1 MSTFPRLKTG
11 AVMQY
16 PAQRGLQFSTTAL
29 EFVDGSEQRF
39 CNYQALLHSW
49 VIQLSLL
56 DQSELQE
63 FQEFF
68 REIAGP
74 AGDFSFTDP
83 VDGTNYPSCSLGSD
97 SMTAVLAGEWNGQTS
112 LTVVENGN

>member
-1 MSTFPRLKTG
+1 MSTLPTLKTG

-29 EFVDGSEQRF
+29 QFVDGSEQRF
-39 CNYQALLHSW
+39 CNYQALLHRW

-68 REIAGP
+68 RGIAGP
-74 AGDFSFTDP
+74 AGDFAFTDP
-83 VDGTNYPSCSLGSD
+83 WDGTNYPSCSLASD
-97 SMTAVLAGEWNGQTS
+97 SMAAVLAGEWNGQTS
-112 LTVVENGN
+112 LTVLENGS

>member
-1 MSTFPRLKTG
+1 MSTFPTLKTG

-29 EFVDGSEQRF
+29 QFVDGSEQRF
-39 CNYQALLHSW
+39 RNYQTVLHRW

-63 FQEFF
+63 LDEFF
-68 REIAGP
+68 RGIEVP
-74 AGDFSFTDP
+74 AGDFAFTDP
-83 VDGTNYPSCSLGSD
+83 LDGTNYPSCSLASD
-97 SMTAVLAGEWNGQTS
+97 SMTALLASEWNGETS
-112 LTVVENGN
+112 LTVLENGS

>member
-1 MSTFPRLKTG
+1 MSVFPTLKTG

-29 EFVDGSEQRF
+29 QFVDGSEQRF
-39 CNYQALLHSW
+39 CNYPALLRRW

-68 REIAGP
+68 RGIVGP
-74 AGDFSFTDP
+74 AGDFAFTDP
-83 VDGTNYPSCSLGSD
+83 WDGTNYPSCSLASD
-97 SMTAVLAGEWNGQTS
+97 SMTAVLAGEWNGATS
-112 LTVVENGN
+112 LTVLENGS